1 MKQVANSIKFLNIAS
16 LVVSWTRNIY
26 PTIGHDTYTWAGDF
40 EFSTL
45 DECVS
50 KSIKISNMVEGNA
63 TPWFSFAIRSQWM
76 NAKAAS
82 ILSINPQIIGKR
94 LETEQTKP
102 RRMVCSMPYVFT

>member
-1 MKQVANSIKFLNIAS
+1 
-16 LVVSWTRNIY
+16 
-26 PTIGHDTYTWAGDF
+26 
-40 EFSTL
+40 
-45 DECVS
+45 
-50 KSIKISNMVEGNA
+50 
-63 TPWFSFAIRSQWM
+63 M